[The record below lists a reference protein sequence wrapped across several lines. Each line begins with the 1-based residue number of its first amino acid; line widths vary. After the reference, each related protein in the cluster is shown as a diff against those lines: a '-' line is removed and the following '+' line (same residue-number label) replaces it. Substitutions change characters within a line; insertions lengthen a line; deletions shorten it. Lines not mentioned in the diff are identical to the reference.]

1 MCGTCSRSLRYFLQG
16 NSPTSR
22 LTDQQVYDELME
34 RERHQQA
41 LDEMEV
47 DPMQEDEADQQ
58 MDNADQMV
66 YEGPLTLEQSVNR
79 DIESIRTT
87 RMRSINELHERLAEA
102 EAYSKEELIWDL
114 EQQLDWWINAI

>member
-1 MCGTCSRSLRYFLQG
+1 
-16 NSPTSR
+16 
-22 LTDQQVYDELME
+22 
-34 RERHQQA
+34 
-41 LDEMEV
+41 
-47 DPMQEDEADQQ
+47 MQEDEADQQ

-66 YEGPLTLEQSVNR
+66 YEGPLTLEQSVKR

-87 RMRSINELHERLAEA
+87 RMRIINELHERLAEA

>member
-1 MCGTCSRSLRYFLQG
+1 
-16 NSPTSR
+16 
-22 LTDQQVYDELME
+22 ME